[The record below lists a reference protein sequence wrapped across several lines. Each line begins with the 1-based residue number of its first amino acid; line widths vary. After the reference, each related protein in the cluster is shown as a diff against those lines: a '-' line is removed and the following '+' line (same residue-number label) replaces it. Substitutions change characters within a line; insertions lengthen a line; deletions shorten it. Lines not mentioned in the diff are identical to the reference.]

1 MKTRRRLE
9 LLLEDLPCYFSLTE
23 YYDTSD
29 EVIELPP
36 SLSLSLSADT
46 NVLYLHAYRLL
57 INHVDLG
64 Y

>member
-36 SLSLSLSADT
+36 SLSLSLCRHKCAVSAC
-46 NVLYLHAYRLL
+46 
-57 INHVDLG
+57 I
-64 Y
+64 